1 MSKDNVISRIVECGV
16 LPVIRAD
23 SPENAKAAIEA
34 VVAGGI
40 TTIEVTMTVPGA
52 IKLIEEL
59 SRKYNEDEVLLGA
72 GTVMDP
78 ETARDCINAGAQF
91 IISPALNFD
100 TILYCND
107 VETVVIPGALT
118 PTEVVNAWDAGAD
131 FVKVFPADA
140 MGGAKYLKSL
150 KAPLPHIKLI
160 PTGGVS
166 QSTAADF
173 IKAGAEAVGVGADL
187 VDLKAIREGRAS
199 DITQAAK
206 NYLAIVQTAR
216 GLTASSQQSAGS
228 KNRKPKT

>member
-23 SPENAKAAIEA
+23 SPENARLAIEA

-59 SRKYNEDEVLLGA
+59 SRKYNEAEVLLGA

-187 VDLKAIREGRAS
+187 VDLKAIREGRTS
-199 DITQAAK
+199 EITQAAK
-206 NYLAIVQTAR
+206 NYLAIVSAAR
-216 GLTASSQQSAGS
+216 A
-228 KNRKPKT
+228 